1 MVFHFKFALNGK
13 SKGFGLI
20 FGINSEKYV
29 FLHFKLCVMEL
40 LNPKFDTC
48 FFERYAMVSLSTL
61 MGEHY
66 AHLVNRDRPDLQD
79 ETRSIGIEVTRA
91 IRENKNV
98 ANALV
103 NEMAGKEIM
112 EVNSDDLYQIN
123 QSGYAYGLGDGSL
136 IGRNEYE
143 YWSLA
148 LPMKRIL
155 EIKMDKVNNG
165 FYGDF
170 QEFDL
175 FVFTKENLDPLQIEQ
190 TMAFMME
197 RQAQQNVGYARLFV
211 SQIQT
216 MFVCD
221 LISGQFDMKKIN
233 KALRRAFYKQALA

>member
-1 MVFHFKFALNGK
+1 M
-13 SKGFGLI
+13 
-20 FGINSEKYV
+20 
-29 FLHFKLCVMEL
+29 

-48 FFERYAMVSLSTL
+48 FFERYAMVSLATL
-61 MGEHY
+61 LGEHY

-79 ETRSIGIEVTRA
+79 EEQGLGIEVTRA

-103 NEMAGKEIM
+103 NEMAGEDVK
-112 EVNSDDLYQIN
+112 EVNAEDLRHIN
-123 QSGYAYGLGDGSL
+123 QSGYAYGLGDGTL

-148 LPMKRIL
+148 LPLKRIL

-170 QEFDL
+170 NEFGL
-175 FVFTKENLDPLQIEQ
+175 FVFTKEDLDLDQIKQ
-190 TMAFMME
+190 TIAFMQE
-197 RQAQQNVGYARLFV
+197 KQAFQNRFYSRVFI

-216 MFVCD
+216 LFDCD
-221 LISGQFDMKKIN
+221 LETGHYRKFRVSKEQ
-233 KALRRAFYKQALA
+233 RRSFYEKSIQ